1 MPSVYTLVSQ
11 SQSDNRNGQ
20 GGGEGIRSGAVDWF
34 NFITGIRQV
43 ASYLMRRSLNLLM
56 KFDKMVQNEN
66 KLIYSYVF

>member
-11 SQSDNRNGQ
+11 SQGDNRNCQ
-20 GGGEGIRSGAVDWF
+20 GGGGIRSGAVDGF

-56 KFDKMVQNEN
+56 KFDKMVQNEQ
-66 KLIYSYVF
+66 